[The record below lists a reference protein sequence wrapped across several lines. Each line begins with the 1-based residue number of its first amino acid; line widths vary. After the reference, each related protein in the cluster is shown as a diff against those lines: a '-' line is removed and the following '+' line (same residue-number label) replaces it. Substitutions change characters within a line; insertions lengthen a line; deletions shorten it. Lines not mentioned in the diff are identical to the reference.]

1 MYERKSFM
9 IFIFMPIQ
17 ILFLAFSIF
26 YWIDFQVLLKYQG
39 DDISIPFG
47 VMISAV
53 NINFIFILFELFLS
67 IFFFYKRCF
76 EKLIFLFLLV
86 KLLILSVVIYFYYVE
101 SLNFRLYSLLF
112 LVGSI
117 IFSML
122 YFIMNKLKKREKYSI
137 R

>member
-1 MYERKSFM
+1 M
-9 IFIFMPIQ
+9 IFIFIPIQ
-17 ILFLAFSIF
+17 ILFFAFYIF
-26 YWIDFQVLLKYQG
+26 YWVDFQVLLKYQG
-39 DDISIPFG
+39 DDISISFKT
-47 VMISAV
+47 MIIAA

-67 IFFFYKRCF
+67 IFFFYKRYF

-86 KLLILSVVIYFYYVE
+86 KLLILSVVLYFYYVE
-101 SLNFRLYSLLF
+101 QLNFRLYSLLF

-122 YFIMNKLKKREKYSI
+122 YFVMKKFKKRKKYSI

>member
-1 MYERKSFM
+1 M
-9 IFIFMPIQ
+9 IFVFIPIQ
-17 ILFLAFSIF
+17 ILFFAFSIF
-26 YWIDFQVLLKYQG
+26 YWVDFQVLLKYQG
-39 DDISIPFG
+39 DDISISFKT
-47 VMISAV
+47 MIIAT

-86 KLLILSVVIYFYYVE
+86 KLLILSVVLYFYYVE
-101 SLNFRLYSLLF
+101 QLNFRLYSLLF

-122 YFIMNKLKKREKYSI
+122 YFVMKKFKKREKYSI